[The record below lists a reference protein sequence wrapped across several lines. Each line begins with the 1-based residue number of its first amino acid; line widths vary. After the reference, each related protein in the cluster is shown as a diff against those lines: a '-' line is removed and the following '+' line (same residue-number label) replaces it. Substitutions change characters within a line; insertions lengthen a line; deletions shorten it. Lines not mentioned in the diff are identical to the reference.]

1 MKEKLTRNISL
12 KILAV
17 ILAVLMWLIITNV
30 NDPVQTKIFNDVPVT
45 IKNEELI
52 KTENQSYDILEGE
65 TVDFKVAARRSI
77 IQNLTASDFIVEAD
91 FAHLSSVNSVNITI
105 TPKRYKDD
113 IEIVDRGDVQHMII
127 SIEKLSSKQIK
138 VNIVEK
144 GEVAEGYYIGNKK
157 ASPVIIEVSGPES
170 KVEKIKQVIVEA
182 NVEGASSKTIYRL
195 LEPYALD
202 EEGNVIDS
210 SRLTFSQN
218 RIEVEIQLYQI
229 KEIPL
234 KITATGR
241 PADGYVMTGIEY
253 QPKTIEIAAEDSKLK
268 TINVLEVTRDIT
280 GATEDIEEF
289 IELRDWLDGGV
300 LLVGEDTTASLNI
313 RIEKLETKEVSIW
326 PNDIELKNKS
336 DSLKVEYITK
346 GPIKVYVQGP
356 ASEVESINRNNLKPF
371 INLLGY
377 SAGTYYLDI
386 EADISKNIKLND
398 EPKVL
403 LNLIP
408 AT

>member
-1 MKEKLTRNISL
+1 MKEKLTRNIGI
-12 KILAV
+12 KILSV
-17 ILAVLMWLIITNV
+17 IIAALMWLVITNV
-30 NDPVQTKIFNDVPVT
+30 NDPVQYKIFNDVPVT

-52 KTENQSYDILEGE
+52 KTENQSYDIIEGE

-77 IQNLTASDFIVEAD
+77 IQNLTSSDFYVEAD
-91 FAHLSSVNSVNITI
+91 FAHLSNVNSVNITI
-105 TPKRYKDD
+105 TPKRYKDE

-127 SIEKLSSKQIK
+127 SIEKLSSMQIK

-144 GEVAEGYYIGNKK
+144 GKVAEGYYIGQKK
-157 ASPVIIEVSGPES
+157 ASPVMIEVSGPES
-170 KVEKIKQVIVEA
+170 KVEKIKQITVEA
-182 NVEGASSKTIYRL
+182 NVEGASKTIYQL
-195 LEPYALD
+195 LEPHALD
-202 EEGNVIDS
+202 EEGNEIDP

-234 KITATGR
+234 KIIATGQ

-253 QPKTIEIAAEDSKLK
+253 QPKTIEIAAEDSKLRN
-268 TINVLEVTRDIT
+268 INVLEVTRDIT

-289 IELRDWLDGGV
+289 IELRDWLDYGV

-313 RIEKLETKEVSIW
+313 TIEKLETKEVSIW
-326 PNDIELKNKS
+326 PNDIEIKNKS
-336 DSLKVEYITK
+336 DNLKVEYLTR
-346 GPIKVYVQGP
+346 GPIKVLILGP
-356 ASEVESINRNNLKPF
+356 ASELETINRNTLKPF

-377 SAGTYYLDI
+377 SAGTYFLDI
-386 EADISKNIKLND
+386 EADISKNTKLVD
-398 EPKVL
+398 SPKAV

-408 AT
+408 ET